1 MKIVLVRHGQSEAN
15 RDRIIQGHMDFP
27 LSDLGIKQAE
37 EMAEYLA
44 ANNYSFHSVYSSDL
58 SRAKTTADIICKKFQ
73 INQIKTDERLR
84 EFNLGIYQGRKNDE
98 MTAEDNAFL
107 QSCWKD
113 DLKRVPEGENV
124 KEMKARIKA
133 AFTDI
138 LSSNNSNATILI
150 VGHGGSLFHIL
161 DSTLHIFPKNADW
174 FENCKLNEIVQK
186 DRTDDWI
193 LTVFNG
199 KKLVTE

>member
-1 MKIVLVRHGQSEAN
+1 
-15 RDRIIQGHMDFP
+15 
-27 LSDLGIKQAE
+27 
-37 EMAEYLA
+37 
-44 ANNYSFHSVYSSDL
+44 
-58 SRAKTTADIICKKFQ
+58 
-73 INQIKTDERLR
+73 
-84 EFNLGIYQGRKNDE
+84 